1 MKKTDIDWEK
11 KIAYVQLLRERFILK
26 VASGRYKQYY
36 YNANKDLIIKKN
48 NG

>member
-1 MKKTDIDWEK
+1 MKKDNVDWEK
-11 KIAYVQLLRERFILK
+11 KIAYVQLLRDRFILK

-36 YNANKDLIIKKN
+36 YDVHKDLIIRKN